1 MGATGG
7 RKSWGLRTSV
17 SSDKEAIGCG
27 GHRESRAPVV
37 KCHLRSLDSGKISE
51 GGPKYRLQV
60 NSLPVQGAKG

>member
-1 MGATGG
+1 M
-7 RKSWGLRTSV
+7 